1 MIAEATGMVA
11 TLIVGGPEPAQA
23 GRLQVIRYV
32 VFSFY
37 YGYNLSTV

>member
-1 MIAEATGMVA
+1 MVA

-32 VFSFY
+32 VSS
-37 YGYNLSTV
+37 LQL